1 VTQRRRLPAYAAEL
15 VAARRRGLVPRRLG
29 FGHVCV
35 VLDWENHATAGLH
48 RLVLPPKT
56 DLQDLDLGCL
66 AGLDVLLTH
75 REVEAYRAAG
85 AVNAILAAGA
95 RRVDAVDLDAVD
107 RGEDLLKTWPVF
119 DQVGA
124 RHAA

>member
-1 VTQRRRLPAYAAEL
+1 MTRRRLPAYAAEL
-15 VAARRRGLVPRRLG
+15 ADARRRGLVPRRMG

-48 RLVLPPKT
+48 RLVFPPKASLSDM
-56 DLQDLDLGCL
+56 DLSCL
-66 AGLDVLLTH
+66 SALDVLLTF
-75 REVEAYRAAG
+75 RETEANRAAA

-95 RRVDAVDLDAVD
+95 RRVGAVDLDAVE
-107 RGEDLLKTWPVF
+107 RGDDLLKAWPVF
-119 DQVGA
+119 DGAGA